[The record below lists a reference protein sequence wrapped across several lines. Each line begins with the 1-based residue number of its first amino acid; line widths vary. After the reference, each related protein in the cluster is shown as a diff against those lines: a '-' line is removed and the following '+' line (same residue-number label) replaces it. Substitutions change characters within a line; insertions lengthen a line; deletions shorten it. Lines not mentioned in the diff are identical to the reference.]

1 MLKVYHKY
9 ILKNYLT
16 SFIQVTLIFL
26 SLVCV
31 LNIFEEINFFKDE
44 EVSFLFP
51 LILTFLNSPSILY
64 DIFPF
69 IFLISVQMFFI
80 KIIDRDELTAF
91 KKFGLSNFKI
101 LSIIFISV
109 LFLSLIISFFF
120 YNFSAQLKF
129 SYLDV
134 KNKFTK
140 DDKYLAVI
148 TDNGLWIKDETEK
161 NINLINALKI
171 ENNFLKNVSITSY
184 DKDFNFKSH
193 IQAEEI
199 DVSKFLWRIEKANIS
214 EKNKVSYKGEN
225 ISILTNFNYEIINN
239 LYSDLKSLTVTEL
252 YDLKNDYTSLGYSTV
267 EISAH
272 LQKIYSFPILAILL
286 ALLGGIFM
294 FRLKK
299 DSNKYFTITFGILI
313 SVIVYYINYFFYTIG
328 VNERMPLTPSIWLPQ
343 LIMFIILTFSLVTVN
358 ENTQKIMDNALRH
371 AEFLN

>member
-101 LSIIFISV
+101 LSIIFVSV

-129 SYLDV
+129 SYLDI

-214 EKNKVSYKGEN
+214 EKNKVAYKDEN

-252 YDLKNDYTSLGYSTV
+252 YDLKDDYNSLGYSTV

-272 LQKIYSFPILAILL
+272 LQKIFSFPILAILL

-328 VNERMPLTPSIWLPQ
+328 VNERMPLIPSIWLPQ

-358 ENTQKIMDNALRH
+358 EK
-371 AEFLN
+371 

>member
-109 LFLSLIISFFF
+109 LFLSLIISFSSIIFQRNL
-120 YNFSAQLKF
+120 NFH
-129 SYLDV
+129 
-134 KNKFTK
+134 T
-140 DDKYLAVI
+140 
-148 TDNGLWIKDETEK
+148 
-161 NINLINALKI
+161 
-171 ENNFLKNVSITSY
+171 
-184 DKDFNFKSH
+184 
-193 IQAEEI
+193 
-199 DVSKFLWRIEKANIS
+199 
-214 EKNKVSYKGEN
+214 
-225 ISILTNFNYEIINN
+225 
-239 LYSDLKSLTVTEL
+239 
-252 YDLKNDYTSLGYSTV
+252 
-267 EISAH
+267 
-272 LQKIYSFPILAILL
+272 
-286 ALLGGIFM
+286 
-294 FRLKK
+294 
-299 DSNKYFTITFGILI
+299 
-313 SVIVYYINYFFYTIG
+313 
-328 VNERMPLTPSIWLPQ
+328 
-343 LIMFIILTFSLVTVN
+343 
-358 ENTQKIMDNALRH
+358 
-371 AEFLN
+371 

>member
-148 TDNGLWIKDETEK
+148 TDNGLWIKDETK
-161 NINLINALKI
+161 K
-171 ENNFLKNVSITSY
+171 
-184 DKDFNFKSH
+184 
-193 IQAEEI
+193 
-199 DVSKFLWRIEKANIS
+199 
-214 EKNKVSYKGEN
+214 
-225 ISILTNFNYEIINN
+225 ISI
-239 LYSDLKSLTVTEL
+239 S
-252 YDLKNDYTSLGYSTV
+252 
-267 EISAH
+267 
-272 LQKIYSFPILAILL
+272 
-286 ALLGGIFM
+286 
-294 FRLKK
+294 
-299 DSNKYFTITFGILI
+299 
-313 SVIVYYINYFFYTIG
+313 
-328 VNERMPLTPSIWLPQ
+328 
-343 LIMFIILTFSLVTVN
+343 
-358 ENTQKIMDNALRH
+358 
-371 AEFLN
+371 

>member
-101 LSIIFISV
+101 LSIIFVSV
-109 LFLSLIISFFF
+109 LFLSLIMSFFF

-129 SYLDV
+129 S
-134 KNKFTK
+134 
-140 DDKYLAVI
+140 
-148 TDNGLWIKDETEK
+148 
-161 NINLINALKI
+161 
-171 ENNFLKNVSITSY
+171 
-184 DKDFNFKSH
+184 
-193 IQAEEI
+193 
-199 DVSKFLWRIEKANIS
+199 
-214 EKNKVSYKGEN
+214 
-225 ISILTNFNYEIINN
+225 
-239 LYSDLKSLTVTEL
+239 
-252 YDLKNDYTSLGYSTV
+252 
-267 EISAH
+267 
-272 LQKIYSFPILAILL
+272 
-286 ALLGGIFM
+286 
-294 FRLKK
+294 
-299 DSNKYFTITFGILI
+299 
-313 SVIVYYINYFFYTIG
+313 
-328 VNERMPLTPSIWLPQ
+328 
-343 LIMFIILTFSLVTVN
+343 
-358 ENTQKIMDNALRH
+358 
-371 AEFLN
+371 

>member
-184 DKDFNFKSH
+184 DKDVNFKSH
-193 IQAEEI
+193 I
-199 DVSKFLWRIEKANIS
+199 
-214 EKNKVSYKGEN
+214 
-225 ISILTNFNYEIINN
+225 
-239 LYSDLKSLTVTEL
+239 
-252 YDLKNDYTSLGYSTV
+252 
-267 EISAH
+267 
-272 LQKIYSFPILAILL
+272 
-286 ALLGGIFM
+286 
-294 FRLKK
+294 
-299 DSNKYFTITFGILI
+299 
-313 SVIVYYINYFFYTIG
+313 
-328 VNERMPLTPSIWLPQ
+328 
-343 LIMFIILTFSLVTVN
+343 
-358 ENTQKIMDNALRH
+358 
-371 AEFLN
+371 

>member
-9 ILKNYLT
+9 ILKNYLI
-16 SFIQVTLIFL
+16 SFIQVTLVFL

-51 LILTFLNSPSILY
+51 LILTFLNSPSVLY

-101 LSIIFISV
+101 LNIIFISV

-129 SYLDV
+129 SYLDI

-148 TDNGLWIKDETEK
+148 TENGL
-161 NINLINALKI
+161 
-171 ENNFLKNVSITSY
+171 
-184 DKDFNFKSH
+184 
-193 IQAEEI
+193 
-199 DVSKFLWRIEKANIS
+199 
-214 EKNKVSYKGEN
+214 
-225 ISILTNFNYEIINN
+225 
-239 LYSDLKSLTVTEL
+239 
-252 YDLKNDYTSLGYSTV
+252 
-267 EISAH
+267 
-272 LQKIYSFPILAILL
+272 
-286 ALLGGIFM
+286 
-294 FRLKK
+294 
-299 DSNKYFTITFGILI
+299 
-313 SVIVYYINYFFYTIG
+313 
-328 VNERMPLTPSIWLPQ
+328 
-343 LIMFIILTFSLVTVN
+343 
-358 ENTQKIMDNALRH
+358 
-371 AEFLN
+371 

>member
-9 ILKNYLT
+9 ILKNYLI

-101 LSIIFISV
+101 LNIIFISV

-129 SYLDV
+129 SYLDI

-171 ENNFLKNVSITSY
+171 ENNF
-184 DKDFNFKSH
+184 
-193 IQAEEI
+193 
-199 DVSKFLWRIEKANIS
+199 
-214 EKNKVSYKGEN
+214 
-225 ISILTNFNYEIINN
+225 
-239 LYSDLKSLTVTEL
+239 
-252 YDLKNDYTSLGYSTV
+252 
-267 EISAH
+267 
-272 LQKIYSFPILAILL
+272 
-286 ALLGGIFM
+286 
-294 FRLKK
+294 
-299 DSNKYFTITFGILI
+299 
-313 SVIVYYINYFFYTIG
+313 
-328 VNERMPLTPSIWLPQ
+328 
-343 LIMFIILTFSLVTVN
+343 
-358 ENTQKIMDNALRH
+358 
-371 AEFLN
+371 